1 MSSNNLTEKQIEVM
15 NMLRSVSVDGV
26 PEDMI
31 DEVVQMMDS
40 KNPTE
45 DQKIGNSDLEIRM
58 RLMDEK
64 DWRKRASLSALLI
77 SRGLDN

>member
-1 MSSNNLTEKQIEVM
+1 M

-40 KNPTE
+40 KNPIE
-45 DQKIGNSDLEIRM
+45 NQKIGDSDLDIKM
-58 RLMDEK
+58 RLMDET

-77 SRGLDN
+77 SRGLDH

>member
-1 MSSNNLTEKQIEVM
+1 M

-31 DEVVQMMDS
+31 DEVVGMMDS
-40 KNPTE
+40 KKPIE
-45 DQKIGNSDLEIRM
+45 DQKNGISDLEIRM

>member
-1 MSSNNLTEKQIEVM
+1 M

>member
-1 MSSNNLTEKQIEVM
+1 M

-26 PEDMI
+26 SEDMI

-40 KNPTE
+40 KKPIE
-45 DQKIGNSDLEIRM
+45 DQKIGISDLEIRM
-58 RLMDEK
+58 RLMDET

>member
-1 MSSNNLTEKQIEVM
+1 M

-40 KNPTE
+40 KNPIE
-45 DQKIGNSDLEIRM
+45 NQKIGDSDLDIKM
-58 RLMDEK
+58 RLMDET

-77 SRGLDN
+77 SRGLEH

>member
-26 PEDMI
+26 SEDMI

-40 KNPTE
+40 KKPIE
-45 DQKIGNSDLEIRM
+45 DQKIGISDLEIRM
-58 RLMDEK
+58 RLMDET